1 MHIIAN
7 SVLDLIGNTPILKL
21 NRMVGAD
28 DADVFVKLESFNP
41 GGSIKDRPGLYMLE
55 KAEQMGQLQ
64 ADSIILE
71 ATSGNTGIGLAMAA
85 AIKGYPIV
93 IVMPEN
99 MSEERKKILQI
110 YGAQLVLTP
119 AVEGMAGA
127 VAEANRLA
135 QSDHRY
141 YWVKQFENPANA
153 ESHAISTALE
163 IMAQMEGRLD
173 ILVSGIGSGGTI
185 TGVASVLKSKLP
197 GITIVGVEPAGSAV
211 ISGNPPGTHKI
222 QGIGAGFI
230 PQVLNIEMIDQIV
243 TVSDYDALE
252 TCRQVASR
260 EALPLGIS
268 SGAAIWAA
276 LYLAK
281 ELGQGKRILAIAPD
295 GVDKYMSTEL
305 FT

>member
-1 MHIIAN
+1 MKVVN
-7 SVLDLIGNTPILKL
+7 SVLELIGNTPILKL
-21 NRMVGAD
+21 NRMIGTE
-28 DADVFVKLESFNP
+28 DAEVFVKLEGFNP
-41 GGSIKDRPGLYMLE
+41 GGSVKDRPGLFMLE
-55 KAEQMGQLQ
+55 KAEAMGQLKS
-64 ADSIILE
+64 DSIILE

-99 MSEERKKILQI
+99 MSEERKKIMQI

-119 AVEGMAGA
+119 AIEGMAGA
-127 VAEANRLA
+127 VVEAQRLA
-135 QSDHRY
+135 ESNEHY

-153 ESHAISTALE
+153 ESHAVSTALE
-163 IMAQMEGRLD
+163 IMEQMEGKLD
-173 ILVSGIGSGGTI
+173 YFVSGIGSGGTI
-185 TGVASVLKSKLP
+185 TGVASILKRQLP
-197 GITIVGVEPAGSAV
+197 DITIVGVEPASSAV
-211 ISGNPPGTHKI
+211 ISGNPPGSHKI

-230 PQVLNIEMIDQIV
+230 PHVLNIEMIDSII
-243 TVSDYDALE
+243 TVSDNDALE
-252 TCRQVASR
+252 TCRQVARR

-281 ELGQGKRILAIAPD
+281 GLGQNKRILAIAPD
-295 GVDKYMSTEL
+295 GADKYMSTEL